1 MRELEMKKKK
11 KTLAKWEKENTSLV
25 TFFLHR
31 SEKIWVISQVQSCFL
46 LFYVSGHFWNNI
58 YSSND
63 VAIPVSWKCATV
75 PIPFRP
81 SIVMTLLS
89 LQTHGIISPTHRSA
103 CVCLATR
110 RGRRCSHASCWAT
123 TSLLKV
129 LTRWIYNL
137 IKMITMQT
145 F

>member
-1 MRELEMKKKK
+1 MFQDISE
-11 KTLAKWEKENTSLV
+11 T
-25 TFFLHR
+25 TFTPQMMWLFLYHE
-31 SEKIWVISQVQSCFL
+31 S
-46 LFYVSGHFWNNI
+46 
-58 YSSND
+58 
-63 VAIPVSWKCATV
+63 ATV

-129 LTRWIYNL
+129 LTRWIYNSHEPFSFL
-137 IKMITMQT
+137 FMNFGNSDYKFRRLTSLNNT
-145 F
+145 KVLVCSKFSN